1 MSEPNKLLDST
12 VNSQDLEDRTSSSQ
26 DNTKKA
32 FSMTLEELRNKGFI
46 RILADL
52 FDSSNRAKA
61 LLERVKFPRALM
73 VFPDHLTPLEF
84 FETSCREIERGVVE
98 GLTFEVLL
106 AEAAKLYPGNLNL
119 QSWRAHNSNNID
131 SSSGIGLVIS
141 GDIGDAIALFDKICE
156 LSQQLELA
164 GKINLVLS
172 TENTLSLNLTD
183 ANAEQAL
190 TLQSLINTSLGDQ
203 QDLEVRIIGSQF
215 IDHFIRRTYIE
226 GPDGG
231 RFALVNVPASTTIS
245 EVVNSTLSQYHNQ
258 GEMWPV
264 NSEGNPRSADIR
276 RQRPDGSTERIS
288 PDQTLGGLGVGEDE
302 KFEAGVEST
311 AAIGD
316 RIRLEA
322 YARVRAQIL
331 DFTKS
336 QQNFQVYAN
345 DPELPTEY
353 TIHFQIPSW
362 APPLD
367 ANQPPQKIDLHKVI
381 IRLPPNFPIEA
392 PIAQWKTKIFH
403 PNIDERTGIVCL
415 GELRDRYQPAL
426 NFGKLCQLLMDI
438 ASYQNYNV
446 DDPLN
451 LRAAEWAKTEA
462 GQRAIL
468 RCGGKSIEQKTQNKV
483 SLDSG
488 KSKSKLRIEVI

>member
-26 DNTKKA
+26 DNTEKA
-32 FSMTLEELRNKGFI
+32 FSITLEELRNKGLI
-46 RILADL
+46 RMLANL
-52 FDSSNRAKA
+52 FHSSNSAKT
-61 LLERVKFPRALM
+61 LLARVGFERSKM
-73 VFPDHLTPLEF
+73 VFPDNLTPLDF
-84 FETSCREIERGVVE
+84 FERSCRDIQNGEIV
-98 GLTFEVLL
+98 GLTFEALL
-106 AEAAKLYPGNLNL
+106 AEAAKLYPGNLGL
-119 QSWRAHNSNNID
+119 QPWRND
-131 SSSGIGLVIS
+131 SGDVHSSPGIGIVIS
-141 GDIGDAIALFDKICE
+141 GDIGDAIDLFDKISK
-156 LSQQLELA
+156 LSQQLELS

-183 ANAEQAL
+183 ANDDQAL
-190 TLQSLINTSLGDQ
+190 RLKNLINTSLGDQ
-203 QDLEVRIIGSQF
+203 QDLEVRITGSQS
-215 IDHFIRRTYIE
+215 IDHFIGRTYIE
-226 GPDGG
+226 GPDGR

-245 EVVNSTLSQYHNQ
+245 EVVNSTLSQYHDT
-258 GEMWPV
+258 GGMWPT
-264 NSEGNPRSADIR
+264 NSEGNPRNSDVLR
-276 RQRPDGSTERIS
+276 VRPDGSTERLS
-288 PDQTLGGLGVGEDE
+288 SDQTLGESGIEENE
-302 KFEAGVEST
+302 KLEVLPEST
-311 AAIGD
+311 GGTSD
-316 RIRLEA
+316 KIRLQA

-331 DFTKS
+331 DFAKS
-336 QQNFQVYAN
+336 QQSFQVYAN

-362 APPLD
+362 LPPVD
-367 ANQPPQKIDLHKVI
+367 THQPPEAIDRHQVI

-451 LRAAEWAKTEA
+451 SRAAKWAKTEA

-468 RCGGKSIEQKTQNKV
+468 RYGGKSIEQKTQNKV

-488 KSKSKLRIEVI
+488 KSKSKLRIEII